1 MDLSKRSSH
10 MPASPIRKLA
20 PLADD
25 ARKRGVHV
33 YHLNIGQP
41 DIPTPRE
48 FFESIE
54 KFASETLAYGPS
66 GGIVQLRLAIV
77 DYLASYG
84 ISIDLDE
91 VWITTG
97 GSEAVLFAFWATTD
111 PGDEVLVFE
120 PFYTNYNG
128 FATATGVK
136 LVPVK
141 LSVEDDFRLP
151 ALKEIEKYVT
161 KKTKAILICTPNNPT
176 GTILT
181 AEEMFVL
188 GKIAAKHDLY
198 LISDEV
204 YREFAY
210 DGREHTSALTLP
222 DIEDRVIVTDSISKR
237 FSACGARIG
246 FVVSR
251 NRELMLAMLR
261 FAQARLCP
269 PTMEQHGAVACF
281 RNMHRFMKP
290 MIAEYDRRRRVLIEE
305 LASIPGV
312 LAPTPEGAFYTVV
325 RLPVKDSEHFASWLL
340 SDFSHQDKTVMV
352 APAAGFYASKGA
364 GRSEVRIAYVLN
376 EDDLREAMRMLAEAL
391 KAYPA

>member
-1 MDLSKRSSH
+1 MQISERSVL

-20 PLADD
+20 PLADT
-25 ARKRGVHV
+25 AKKNGVHV

-48 FFESIE
+48 FFEAIQ
-54 KFASETLAYGPS
+54 KFQEPVLAYGPS
-66 GGIVQLRLAIV
+66 GGIVQLRLAVV

-84 ISIDLDE
+84 IKIDLDE

-97 GSEAVLFAFWATTD
+97 GSEAILFALWATTD
-111 PGDEVLVFE
+111 PGDEVICFE

-128 FATATGVK
+128 FATSTGVK
-136 LVPVK
+136 LEPIH
-141 LSVEDDFRLP
+141 LSVEEGFRLP
-151 ALKEIEKYVT
+151 PREEIERHIT
-161 KKTKAILICTPNNPT
+161 SKTRAILICTPNNPT

-188 GKIAAKHDLY
+188 GKIVQDNNLY

-204 YREFAY
+204 YREFTY

-222 DIEDRVIVTDSISKR
+222 GVEDRVIVTDSISKR

-246 FVVSR
+246 YVTTR
-251 NRELMLAMLR
+251 NREVMGAMLK

-269 PTMEQHGAVACF
+269 PTAEQYGAVACF
-281 RNMHRFMKP
+281 RNMHRFMQH
-290 MIAEYDRRRRVLIEE
+290 MIAEFDRRRKVLVEE
-305 LASIPGV
+305 LTKIKDV

-325 RLPVKDSEHFASWLL
+325 RLPVDDAEKFASWLL
-340 SDFSHQDKTVMV
+340 TDFSHNRKTVMV
-352 APAAGFYASKGA
+352 APASGFYATVGA
-364 GRSEVRIAYVLN
+364 GKKEVRIAYVLSS
-376 EDDLREAMRMLAEAL
+376 EAL
-391 KAYPA
+391 RDAMGILAIALKEYPS